1 MRSTKDRR
9 GNACDPAFPLEDSD
23 NELVMEDRR
32 KKKDR
37 RLEKLDLEERQL
49 LLSEMPWLTGR
60 KSR

>member
-1 MRSTKDRR
+1 MRNTKDRR
-9 GNACDPAFPLEDSD
+9 GNTGDPAFPLEDSD

>member
-9 GNACDPAFPLEDSD
+9 GNPCDPAFPLEDSD